1 MVRSFRFISKHFANS
16 EVAKPRCDSRGRTR
30 SSRAVLPLG
39 PQLTAKSNR
48 TGWRLERAREQEVV
62 STSRQRGL
70 FTAVL
75 RHSFPQRGVGGTSYF
90 RRKRLRSVTA
100 VSG

>member
-1 MVRSFRFISKHFANS
+1 LLAAFATR
-16 EVAKPRCDSRGRTR
+16 ADAHAASRE
-30 SSRAVLPLG
+30 VLPLG

-70 FTAVL
+70 FTAVF
-75 RHSFPQRGVGGTSYF
+75 RHSVPWRVLARLLHF
-90 RRKRLRSVTA
+90 RRKSLRSVTA
-100 VSG
+100 VSGWNQSACLAGCGAL